1 MEPSPSGRGP
11 APDSIRGQG
20 EGKKG
25 EGTEDDFKLMILLN
39 PGPVNVS
46 DRVRNAL
53 MGPDICHRES
63 ECAELIG
70 NIRRKL
76 LQAFVPGAESDY
88 TAILLTAS
96 GTAAVEASI
105 MSCLPPGKRLIH
117 VNNGV
122 YGTRISSIIATQR
135 LGIAEIKYKWDTP
148 PDPDMI
154 LKSLKQEPAAHG
166 VVMVHHETT
175 LGLLNPVH
183 EIADH
188 VDSRGGVFVVD
199 SVSGLGGEPLDIAGR
214 HMYMVSGTA
223 GKCIQGFPG
232 VSFVLVRKGFMEN
245 VVKYPKRNWYLNLG
259 NYYTAQENGTI
270 PFTPAVQVYAA
281 FDEALSELLEEGVA
295 NRIQRYGRMAA
306 LIRER
311 MATLGV
317 RAVLPPEHQSNSLT
331 AFYLPEGLIL
341 RHGSERAYSVLH
353 DRLKERGYVIY
364 AGQGHFESQIF
375 RVANMGALQDTHVEG
390 FLGAF
395 EEVLKHENRAT

>member
-1 MEPSPSGRGP
+1 
-11 APDSIRGQG
+11 
-20 EGKKG
+20 
-25 EGTEDDFKLMILLN
+25 MILLN

-70 NIRRKL
+70 TIRRKL
-76 LQAFVPGAESDY
+76 LEAFVPGAESEY
-88 TAILLTAS
+88 TAILLTGS

-105 MSCLPPGKRLIH
+105 MSCLPPGKRLVH

-122 YGTRISSIIATQR
+122 YGERISSIIATQR
-135 LGIAEIKYKWDTP
+135 LGIAEIKCKWDTP
-148 PDPDMI
+148 PDPEMI
-154 LKSLKQEPAAHG
+154 LKSLKQQPSAYG

-183 EIADH
+183 EIAEH
-188 VDSRGGVFVVD
+188 VDSRGGVFIVD

-214 HMYMVSGTA
+214 HMYMVAGTA

-245 VVKYPKRNWYLNLG
+245 VVKYPKRSWYLNLG

-270 PFTPAVQVYAA
+270 PFTPAVQLYAA

-295 NRIQRYGRMAA
+295 NRIERYGRMAA

-311 MATLGV
+311 LEALGV
-317 RAVLPPEHQSNSLT
+317 RAVLPPEQQSNSLT

-341 RHGSERAYSVLH
+341 RHGSGRAYAVLH

-364 AGQGHFESQIF
+364 AGQGHLESEIF
-375 RVANMGALQDTHVEG
+375 RVANMGALQDTHVAG

-395 EEVLKHENRAT
+395 EEVLKHENLVT

>member
-1 MEPSPSGRGP
+1 
-11 APDSIRGQG
+11 
-20 EGKKG
+20 
-25 EGTEDDFKLMILLN
+25 MILLN

-53 MGPDICHRES
+53 LGPDICHRES

-70 NIRRKL
+70 DIRRKL
-76 LQAFVPGAESDY
+76 LQAFVPGAESEY
-88 TAILLTAS
+88 TAILLTGS

-105 MSCLPPGKRLIH
+105 MSSLPPGKRLIH

-122 YGTRISSIIATQR
+122 YGERISSIIATQR
-135 LGIAEIKYKWDTP
+135 LGIVEIKYKWDTV
-148 PDPDMI
+148 PDPEAI
-154 LKSLKQEPAAHG
+154 LKALKQQPSAHG

-188 VDSRGGVFVVD
+188 VDSRGGVFIVD
-199 SVSGLGGEPLDIAGR
+199 AVSGLGGETLDIAGR
-214 HMYMVSGTA
+214 HMYMVAGTA

-245 VVKYPKRNWYLNLG
+245 VLKYPKRTWYLNLA
-259 NYYTAQENGTI
+259 NYYTAQENGTV

-281 FDEALSELLEEGVA
+281 FNEALSELLEEGVA
-295 NRIQRYGRMAA
+295 ARIQRYGRMAA

-311 MATLGV
+311 MAALGV
-317 RAVLPPEHQSNSLT
+317 RAVLAPEHQSNSLT
-331 AFYLPEGLIL
+331 AFHLPEGLIL
-341 RHGSERAYSVLH
+341 RHGSERAYDVLH
-353 DRLKERGYVIY
+353 DGLKERGFVIY
-364 AGQGHFESQIF
+364 AGQGHLESQIF
-375 RVANMGALQDTHVEG
+375 RVANMGALQDAAVEG

-395 EEVLKHENRAT
+395 EEVVTHANRVA